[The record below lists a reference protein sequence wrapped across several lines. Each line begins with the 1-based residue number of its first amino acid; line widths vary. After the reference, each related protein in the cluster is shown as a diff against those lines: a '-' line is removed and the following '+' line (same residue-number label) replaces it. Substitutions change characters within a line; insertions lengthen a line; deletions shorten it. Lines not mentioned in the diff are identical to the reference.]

1 MAPDSLAGV
10 AAFVAVVE
18 AGSFTIAAER
28 LGVTKSAV
36 GKSVNRLEAR
46 LGAKLIHRTTRRLRL
61 TFDGQTFYKA
71 CTAALGEIAT
81 AEALITPQ
89 DNVLRGRVHVDMP
102 MAFGR
107 KVLLPLLLEI
117 AAPHP
122 ELALTMSFN
131 DATVDPMLDQ
141 ADLVIRF
148 GQLQDSSH
156 LVARR
161 LARQRRIVCGAPAYL
176 ERHGTPATPADLNR
190 HRCIVGTVDGPPQRW
205 TLTEDGRT
213 VPVVPPTT
221 HRLSDGESIVETA
234 VAGFGL
240 CQMPSALVRQRIE
253 QGRLIPVLEAYS
265 DDWVDIHLL
274 WLQEAA
280 LAPRVRYVI
289 DALIEHAKRGALD

>member
-1 MAPDSLAGV
+1 MAPDSLSGI

-61 TFDGQTFYKA
+61 TFDGQTFFKA
-71 CTAALGEIAT
+71 CTTALEEIAA
-81 AEALITPQ
+81 AEVLITPQ

-107 KVLLPLLLEI
+107 QVLLPILLEI

-131 DATVDPMLDQ
+131 DATVDPMRDQ

-148 GQLQDSSH
+148 GQLHDSSH
-156 LVARR
+156 LVARK
-161 LARQRRIVCGAPAYL
+161 LATQRRIVCGAPRYL
-176 ERHGTPATPADLNR
+176 ELHGVPATLADLNR
-190 HRCIVGTVDGPPQRW
+190 HRCIVGTADGPPQSW
-205 TLTEDGRT
+205 TFTNDGRT
-213 VPVVPPTT
+213 VLVTPPAT

-234 VAGFGL
+234 AAGFGL
-240 CQMPSALVRQRIE
+240 CQMPAALVRSKIE
-253 QGRLIPVLEAYS
+253 EGRLVPVLESYA

-289 DALIEHAKRGALD
+289 DSLIEHAQRGALN